1 MKLILLL
8 ATTLLPYWQD
18 LQVTSVEAQTRRT
31 EVIYYASRQDALSK
45 GFRESENYWSLN
57 GVWDFKYYDSILTA
71 PERPSAWD
79 SIAVPGNWEVQ
90 GWGVPLYT
98 NHPYE
103 FCPSNPQ
110 PPQLPETIP
119 GAFYHRRFTVPDSWA
134 GREVYLNLCGT
145 KSGTY
150 VFVNG
155 KEIGYHEDSK
165 SLARYRITDALQKGD
180 NELVLKI
187 FRFSTGSYLEC
198 QDFWRISGVER
209 DVYLSAEAQETDFDF
224 SVVST
229 LAEDLKTGIF
239 QLELRAEI
247 PTEVYYE
254 LLDPDGKVV
263 ADALYNVQGS
273 RTTLPDR
280 IPGVR
285 PWSAETP
292 VLYTLLLRVN
302 GEYTRFHVGFRRLEI
317 ASVLDGEREMKAF
330 LVNGQP
336 VKFKGVNYHEH
347 NPYTGHYLTRENLLE
362 DLLLMK
368 AANINAIRTCHYP
381 QGREFY
387 ELCDSLGFY
396 VYDEA
401 NIESHGMGYHP
412 QRTLANKPEWGP
424 KHMDRIL
431 NLYRRTAN
439 YPCVTLLSLGNE
451 AGNGV
456 NFQEAYRTL
465 KALEK
470 DGQNRPVVYERAE
483 MEWNTDMIVPQ
494 YPGADWFRY
503 MGENYF
509 KRPVCPSEYAHAMGN
524 STGSLDRQW
533 EAIYAHKQ
541 LQGGFIWDW
550 VDQGLFDAE
559 KGFTYGGDYGTNA
572 PSDANFL
579 CNGIV
584 NPDRSP
590 HPAFYEVKH
599 VYQEISV
606 NAIDP
611 EKGDFEVFNRFYF
624 KSLEGY
630 SLRWWVERDGKRIK
644 RGKLR
649 LDAAPQEA
657 QRVHLR
663 LPGMRRSGE
672 YRLFFEAA
680 APVRHFWQKG
690 SVVAVDEFLLKERAD
705 YGKRRVRGSLEF
717 TETATRIRVHGAKVD
732 LVFDKDEGIVRSW
745 MLKEKDLV
753 DPAFGIRPNFW
764 RPPTDNDY
772 GNGEPFRAQRY
783 KQPGRPSSV
792 SAQKLENGAVAI
804 SVYGSGVRAVEVW
817 TLYPDGTLEFLA
829 ETASEKLKDVEIP
842 RLGIRFRLPD
852 DAFRYFGRGPE
863 ENYSDR
869 CSASFKRIWTGSAS
883 AEYYPYVRPQET
895 GHHTG
900 TDWLTIG
907 PITVARVDE
916 PFEFNA
922 LRHTVED
929 LDCEEAAGRPYQW
942 QNFTPDEVHN
952 DAWARNRLR
961 RQTHQD
967 DVPERSFTEVCVDYR
982 MTGVGGYDSWG
993 SRPEPDCM
1001 LRSDQGYRYS
1011 FRLVPG
1017 KAEKALKQPY

>member
-1 MKLILLL
+1 MKVLLLL
-8 ATTLLPYWQD
+8 AAVLPYWQD
-18 LQVTSVEAQTRRT
+18 IQTTSVGAQTHRT
-31 EVIYYASRQDALSK
+31 EVVYYATREDALRQ
-45 GFRESENYWSLN
+45 GFRESGNYLSLN
-57 GVWDFKYYDSILTA
+57 GIWDFKYYDNLVTA
-71 PERPSAWD
+71 PERPAAWD

-90 GWGVPLYT
+90 GWGVPIYT
-98 NHPYE
+98 NIPYD
-103 FCPSNPQ
+103 FCPSDPQ
-110 PPQLPETIP
+110 PPQLPEAIP
-119 GAFYHRRFTVPDSWA
+119 GAFYRRSFIIPEEWA

-145 KSGTY
+145 KGGTY
-150 VFVNG
+150 VYVNG
-155 KEIGYHEDSK
+155 QELGYHEDSK
-165 SLARYRITDALQKGD
+165 SLARYRITDALRKGD

-187 FRFSTGSYLEC
+187 FRYTAASFLED
-198 QDFWRISGVER
+198 QDFWRISGIER
-209 DVYLSAEAQETDFDF
+209 DVYLSSEARNSGFDF

-229 LAEDLKTGIF
+229 LEEDLRTGVF
-239 QLELRAEI
+239 QLELRSEA
-247 PTEVYYE
+247 PAEVYYE
-254 LLDPDGKVV
+254 LIDPEGNIL
-263 ADALYNVQGS
+263 ADALYNVQGCQ
-273 RTTLPDR
+273 TTLPDR

-317 ASVLDGEREMKAF
+317 ASVMDGEQEVKAF

-347 NPYTGHYLTRENLLE
+347 NPFTGHYLTRENLLK
-362 DLLLMK
+362 DLRLMK
-368 AANINAIRTCHYP
+368 EAHINAIRTSHYP
-381 QGREFY
+381 PGREFY

-401 NIESHGMGYHP
+401 NIESHAMGYRP
-412 QRTLANKPEWGP
+412 QQTLGNKPEWGP

-456 NFQEAYRTL
+456 NFHEAYRTL

-483 MEWNTDMIVPQ
+483 MEWNTDLIVPQ
-494 YPGADWFRY
+494 YPSADWLRK
-503 MGENYF
+503 MGETYF

-533 EAIYAHKQ
+533 EAIYAHTQ

-550 VDQGLFDAE
+550 VDQGLYDAE
-559 KGFTYGGDYGTNA
+559 KGFTYGGDYGTDA

-584 NPDRSP
+584 NPDRRP
-590 HPAFYEVKH
+590 HPGFYEVKH

-606 NAIDP
+606 QAADMGN
-611 EKGDFEVFNRFYF
+611 GDFEVFNRHYF
-624 KSLEGY
+624 KSLEGC

-644 RGKLR
+644 RGKLQ
-649 LDAAPQEA
+649 LHAAPQTA
-657 QRVHLR
+657 QSVHLR
-663 LPGMRRSGE
+663 LPRMRRSGE
-672 YRLFFEAA
+672 YRLFFEAIVPA
-680 APVRHFWQKG
+680 RHFWQKG
-690 SVVAVDEFLLKERAD
+690 SVTAADEFLLKAGSEP
-705 YGKRRVRGSLEF
+705 GKRRVRGSLEF
-717 TETATRIRVHGAKVD
+717 TETATRIRVHGSKVD
-732 LVFDKDEGIVRSW
+732 LVFDKDEGFVRSW
-745 MLKEKDLV
+745 MLREKDLV
-753 DPAFGIRPNFW
+753 EPTFGIRPNFW

-772 GNGEPFRAQRY
+772 GNGEPLRAQRY
-783 KQPGRPSSV
+783 KQPFRPASV
-792 SAQKLENGAVAI
+792 SAQSLENGAVAL

-817 TLYPDGTLEFLA
+817 TIYPDGTLEFLA
-829 ETASEKLKDVEIP
+829 ETAPEKQKNVEIP
-842 RLGIRFRLPD
+842 RLGLRFRVKD
-852 DAFRYFGRGPE
+852 DAFRYFGRGPV

-869 CSASFKRIWTGSAS
+869 CSGSFKRIFTGSAS
-883 AEYYPYVRPQET
+883 SEYFPYVRPQET

-929 LDCEEAAGRPYQW
+929 LDCEEAVGRPYQW
-942 QNFTPDEVHN
+942 HNFTHDEVHD
-952 DAWARNRLR
+952 DAAARNRLR

-982 MTGVGGYDSWG
+982 MTGVGGYDSWWA
-993 SRPEPDCM
+993 RPEPDCT
-1001 LRSDQGYRYS
+1001 LWSNESYRYS

-1017 KAEKALKQPY
+1017 KAEKALKKPY